1 MEIQIKID
9 ATPAAVACAES
20 LKQLGIGLNAFSKIQ
35 LKVPKTGP
43 AVPFACPAGETEEPA
58 SAAEETTPPIT
69 ATIQPVEKP
78 APEPAEEPASKP
90 ARQAAAGH
98 REARQNSGDA
108 PAPQG
113 GAAAPQGGAA
123 APQGGAAAS
132 PTELHTHADI
142 LTICAALK
150 RDYPEDFT
158 PAAGLQFTRDAC
170 KAAGVDSIKPT
181 EPEAVE
187 RLYQAVAKMA
197 ATFRALQGG
206 AANG

>member
-1 MEIQIKID
+1 MEIKLTID

-20 LKQLGIGLNAFSKIQ
+20 WGLLGAGLKALAKIQ
-35 LKVPKTGP
+35 LKEPQSRS
-43 AVPFACPAGETEEPA
+43 EPA
-58 SAAEETTPPIT
+58 PVADKSPFPFDLSEEEYAPEAP
-69 ATIQPVEKP
+69 AP
-78 APEPAEEPASKP
+78 APEPTAEEPAP
-90 ARQAAAGH
+90 EPTRQAAAGH
-98 REARQNSGDA
+98 REARQISGEE
-108 PAPQG
+108 P
-113 GAAAPQGGAA
+113 

-132 PTELHTHADI
+132 PAELHTHADI

-181 EPEAVE
+181 DPEAVE
-187 RLYQAVAKMA
+187 RLYQAVANMA
-197 ATFRALQGG
+197 ANFRALQGG

>member
-90 ARQAAAGH
+90 ARQAAA
-98 REARQNSGDA
+98 
-108 PAPQG
+108 
-113 GAAAPQGGAA
+113 
-123 APQGGAAAS
+123 AAS

-197 ATFRALQGG
+197 TDFRARQGG

>member
-20 LKQLGIGLNAFSKIQ
+20 LGLLGAGLNALSKLQ
-35 LKVPKTGP
+35 LK
-43 AVPFACPAGETEEPA
+43 EPQNSSE
-58 SAAEETTPPIT
+58 SAPGA
-69 ATIQPVEKP
+69 EKP
-78 APEPAEEPASKP
+78 PFSFELSEYAAEEPASEPAPEP
-90 ARQAAAGH
+90 ARQAAADH
-98 REARQNSGDA
+98 REARQISGKE
-108 PAPQG
+108 PAPQE
-113 GAAAPQGGAA
+113 
-123 APQGGAAAS
+123 GAAAS

>member
-20 LKQLGIGLNAFSKIQ
+20 LGLLGAGLNALSKLQ
-35 LKVPKTGP
+35 LK
-43 AVPFACPAGETEEPA
+43 EPQNSSE
-58 SAAEETTPPIT
+58 SAPGA
-69 ATIQPVEKP
+69 EKP
-78 APEPAEEPASKP
+78 PFSFELSEYAAEEPASEPAPKP
-90 ARQAAAGH
+90 ARQAAADH
-98 REARQNSGDA
+98 REARQISGKE
-108 PAPQG
+108 P
-113 GAAAPQGGAA
+113 

>member
-20 LKQLGIGLNAFSKIQ
+20 LGLLGAGLKALSKIQ
-35 LKVPKTGP
+35 LKEPQSSGESAP
-43 AVPFACPAGETEEPA
+43 AAEKPPFPFELPEY
-58 SAAEETTPPIT
+58 AAEE
-69 ATIQPVEKP
+69 P
-78 APEPAEEPASKP
+78 APEPA
-90 ARQAAAGH
+90 RQAASDH
-98 REARQNSGDA
+98 REARQISA
-108 PAPQG
+108 EEP
-113 GAAAPQGGAA
+113 

-132 PTELHTHADI
+132 PAELHTHADI

-150 RDYPEDFT
+150 RDYPEAFT

-181 EPEAVE
+181 DPEAVE

-197 ATFRALQGG
+197 ADFRALRGG

>member
-20 LKQLGIGLNAFSKIQ
+20 LGLLGAGLNALSKLQ
-35 LKVPKTGP
+35 LK
-43 AVPFACPAGETEEPA
+43 EPQNSSE
-58 SAAEETTPPIT
+58 SAPGA
-69 ATIQPVEKP
+69 EKP
-78 APEPAEEPASKP
+78 PFSFELSEYAAEEPASEPAPEP
-90 ARQAAAGH
+90 ARQAAADH
-98 REARQNSGDA
+98 REARQISGKE
-108 PAPQG
+108 P
-113 GAAAPQGGAA
+113 

>member
-20 LKQLGIGLNAFSKIQ
+20 LGLLGAGLKALSKLQ
-35 LKVPKTGP
+35 AKPQSCT
-43 AVPFACPAGETEEPA
+43 
-58 SAAEETTPPIT
+58 AAPTPP
-69 ATIQPVEKP
+69 VEEP
-78 APEPAEEPASKP
+78 APEPAPSAEEPAPEP
-90 ARQAAAGH
+90 ARQVAEDR

-123 APQGGAAAS
+123 AS
-132 PTELHTHADI
+132 PAELHTHADI

-181 EPEAVE
+181 DPEAVE

-197 ATFRALQGG
+197 ADFRASQGG

>member
-20 LKQLGIGLNAFSKIQ
+20 LGLLGAGLNALSKLQ
-35 LKVPKTGP
+35 LK
-43 AVPFACPAGETEEPA
+43 EPQNSSE
-58 SAAEETTPPIT
+58 SAPGA
-69 ATIQPVEKP
+69 EKP
-78 APEPAEEPASKP
+78 PFSFESSEYAAEEPASEPAPEP
-90 ARQAAAGH
+90 ARQAAADH
-98 REARQNSGDA
+98 REARQISGKE
-108 PAPQG
+108 P
-113 GAAAPQGGAA
+113 

-197 ATFRALQGG
+197 AAFRALQGG

>member
-20 LKQLGIGLNAFSKIQ
+20 LGLLGAGLNALSKLQ
-35 LKVPKTGP
+35 LK
-43 AVPFACPAGETEEPA
+43 ETQNSSE
-58 SAAEETTPPIT
+58 SAPGA
-69 ATIQPVEKP
+69 EKP
-78 APEPAEEPASKP
+78 PFPFKLSEYAAEEPASEPAPKP
-90 ARQAAAGH
+90 ARQAAADH
-98 REARQNSGDA
+98 REARQISGKE
-108 PAPQG
+108 P
-113 GAAAPQGGAA
+113 

>member
-20 LKQLGIGLNAFSKIQ
+20 LGLLGAGLNALSKLQ
-35 LKVPKTGP
+35 LK
-43 AVPFACPAGETEEPA
+43 EPQNSSE
-58 SAAEETTPPIT
+58 SAPGA
-69 ATIQPVEKP
+69 EKP
-78 APEPAEEPASKP
+78 PFSFELSEYAAEEPASEPAPEP
-90 ARQAAAGH
+90 ARQAAADH
-98 REARQNSGDA
+98 REARQISGKE
-108 PAPQG
+108 P
-113 GAAAPQGGAA
+113 

-181 EPEAVE
+181 DPEAVE

>member
-20 LKQLGIGLNAFSKIQ
+20 WGLLGAGLNALSKLQ
-35 LKVPKTGP
+35 LK
-43 AVPFACPAGETEEPA
+43 EPQNSSE
-58 SAAEETTPPIT
+58 SAPGA
-69 ATIQPVEKP
+69 EKP
-78 APEPAEEPASKP
+78 PFSFELSEYAAEEPASEPAPEP
-90 ARQAAAGH
+90 ARQAAADH
-98 REARQNSGDA
+98 REARQISGKE
-108 PAPQG
+108 P
-113 GAAAPQGGAA
+113 

>member
-20 LKQLGIGLNAFSKIQ
+20 LGLLGAGLNALSKLQ
-35 LKVPKTGP
+35 LK
-43 AVPFACPAGETEEPA
+43 EPQNSSE
-58 SAAEETTPPIT
+58 SAPGA
-69 ATIQPVEKP
+69 EKP
-78 APEPAEEPASKP
+78 PFSFELSEYAAEEPASEPAPEP
-90 ARQAAAGH
+90 ARQAAADH
-98 REARQNSGDA
+98 REAQQISGKE
-108 PAPQG
+108 P
-113 GAAAPQGGAA
+113 

>member
-20 LKQLGIGLNAFSKIQ
+20 LGLLGAGLKALSKIQ
-35 LKVPKTGP
+35 LKEPQSSGESAPVAETP
-43 AVPFACPAGETEEPA
+43 APEPIPEPIPEPA
-58 SAAEETTPPIT
+58 PTVEE
-69 ATIQPVEKP
+69 P
-78 APEPAEEPASKP
+78 APEPA
-90 ARQAAAGH
+90 RQATADH
-98 REARQNSGDA
+98 REARQKSA
-108 PAPQG
+108 EEP
-113 GAAAPQGGAA
+113 

-132 PTELHTHADI
+132 PAELHTHADI

-150 RDYPEDFT
+150 RDYPEAFT

-187 RLYQAVAKMA
+187 RLYQAVAQMA
-197 ATFRALQGG
+197 ANFRALQGG

>member
-20 LKQLGIGLNAFSKIQ
+20 LGLLGAGLKALSKIQ
-35 LKVPKTGP
+35 LKEPQNGSESAPGAEKP
-43 AVPFACPAGETEEPA
+43 PVPFDLPEAEY
-58 SAAEETTPPIT
+58 AAE
-69 ATIQPVEKP
+69 AP
-78 APEPAEEPASKP
+78 APEPAPTAEEPATEP
-90 ARQAAAGH
+90 ARQAAADH
-98 REARQNSGDA
+98 REARQISA
-108 PAPQG
+108 EEPASQG
-113 GAAAPQGGAA
+113 GAEAPAA
-123 APQGGAAAS
+123 
-132 PTELHTHADI
+132 ELHTHADI

-181 EPEAVE
+181 DPEAVE

-197 ATFRALQGG
+197 ANFRALQGG

>member
-20 LKQLGIGLNAFSKIQ
+20 LGLLGAGLNALSKLQ
-35 LKVPKTGP
+35 LK
-43 AVPFACPAGETEEPA
+43 EPQNSSE
-58 SAAEETTPPIT
+58 SAPGA
-69 ATIQPVEKP
+69 EKP
-78 APEPAEEPASKP
+78 PFSFELSEYAAEEPASEPAPEP
-90 ARQAAAGH
+90 ARQAAADH
-98 REARQNSGDA
+98 REARQISGKE
-108 PAPQG
+108 P
-113 GAAAPQGGAA
+113 

-170 KAAGVDSIKPT
+170 KAAGVDSINPT
-181 EPEAVE
+181 DPEAVE

>member
-20 LKQLGIGLNAFSKIQ
+20 LGLLGAGLKALSKLQ
-35 LKVPKTGP
+35 AKPQSCT
-43 AVPFACPAGETEEPA
+43 
-58 SAAEETTPPIT
+58 AAPTPP
-69 ATIQPVEKP
+69 VEEP
-78 APEPAEEPASKP
+78 APEPAPSAEEPAPEP
-90 ARQAAAGH
+90 ARQAAADH

-113 GAAAPQGGAA
+113 GAAA
-123 APQGGAAAS
+123 S
-132 PTELHTHADI
+132 PAELHTHADI

-170 KAAGVDSIKPT
+170 KAAGVESIKPT
-181 EPEAVE
+181 DPEAVE

-197 ATFRALQGG
+197 ADFRASQGG

>member
-20 LKQLGIGLNAFSKIQ
+20 LGLLGAGLNALSKLQ
-35 LKVPKTGP
+35 LKEPQNSSESAPGAEKP
-43 AVPFACPAGETEEPA
+43 PVPFELSEYA
-58 SAAEETTPPIT
+58 
-69 ATIQPVEKP
+69 
-78 APEPAEEPASKP
+78 AEEPASEPAPEP
-90 ARQAAAGH
+90 ARQAAADH
-98 REARQNSGDA
+98 REARQISGKE
-108 PAPQG
+108 P
-113 GAAAPQGGAA
+113 

>member
-20 LKQLGIGLNAFSKIQ
+20 LGLLGAGLNALSKLQ
-35 LKVPKTGP
+35 LK
-43 AVPFACPAGETEEPA
+43 EPQNSSE
-58 SAAEETTPPIT
+58 SAPGAD
-69 ATIQPVEKP
+69 
-78 APEPAEEPASKP
+78 
-90 ARQAAAGH
+90 H
-98 REARQNSGDA
+98 REARQISGKE
-108 PAPQG
+108 PAS
-113 GAAAPQGGAA
+113 
-123 APQGGAAAS
+123 QGGAAAS
-132 PTELHTHADI
+132 PTKLHTHADI

-197 ATFRALQGG
+197 TDFRARQGG

>member
-20 LKQLGIGLNAFSKIQ
+20 LGLLGAGLNALSKLQ
-35 LKVPKTGP
+35 LKEPQNSSESAPGAEKP
-43 AVPFACPAGETEEPA
+43 SFPFDPPEAEY
-58 SAAEETTPPIT
+58 AAE
-69 ATIQPVEKP
+69 AP
-78 APEPAEEPASKP
+78 APEPAPTVEEPAP
-90 ARQAAAGH
+90 EPVRQAAADH
-98 REARQNSGDA
+98 REVRQKSA
-108 PAPQG
+108 EEPAPQG
-113 GAAAPQGGAA
+113 GAAAPAA
-123 APQGGAAAS
+123 
-132 PTELHTHADI
+132 ELHTHADI

-150 RDYPEDFT
+150 RDYPEAFT

-181 EPEAVE
+181 DPEAVE

-206 AANG
+206 TANG

>member
-20 LKQLGIGLNAFSKIQ
+20 LGLLGAGLNALSKIQ
-35 LKVPKTGP
+35 LK
-43 AVPFACPAGETEEPA
+43 EPQNG
-58 SAAEETTPPIT
+58 SEPDPAAEKPPFPFDLPE
-69 ATIQPVEKP
+69 AECAAEAP
-78 APEPAEEPASKP
+78 APEPAPTAEEPAPKP
-90 ARQAAAGH
+90 ARQAAANR
-98 REARQNSGDA
+98 REARQISA
-108 PAPQG
+108 EEPAPQG
-113 GAAAPQGGAA
+113 GAAAPAA
-123 APQGGAAAS
+123 
-132 PTELHTHADI
+132 ELHTHADI

-150 RDYPEDFT
+150 RDYPEAFT

-181 EPEAVE
+181 DPEAVE

-197 ATFRALQGG
+197 ADFRALQGG

>member
-20 LKQLGIGLNAFSKIQ
+20 LGLLGAGLNALSKLQ
-35 LKVPKTGP
+35 LK
-43 AVPFACPAGETEEPA
+43 EPQNSSE
-58 SAAEETTPPIT
+58 SAPGA
-69 ATIQPVEKP
+69 EKP
-78 APEPAEEPASKP
+78 SFPFELSEYAAEEPASEPAPKP
-90 ARQAAAGH
+90 ARQAAADH
-98 REARQNSGDA
+98 REARQISGKE
-108 PAPQG
+108 P
-113 GAAAPQGGAA
+113 

-197 ATFRALQGG
+197 TDFRARQGG

>member
-20 LKQLGIGLNAFSKIQ
+20 LGLLGAGLNALSKLQ
-35 LKVPKTGP
+35 LK
-43 AVPFACPAGETEEPA
+43 EPQNSSE
-58 SAAEETTPPIT
+58 SAPGA
-69 ATIQPVEKP
+69 EKP
-78 APEPAEEPASKP
+78 SFPFELSEYAAEEPASEPAPEP
-90 ARQAAAGH
+90 ARQAAADH
-98 REARQNSGDA
+98 REARQISGKE
-108 PAPQG
+108 P
-113 GAAAPQGGAA
+113 

>member
-20 LKQLGIGLNAFSKIQ
+20 LGLLGAGLNALSKLQ
-35 LKVPKTGP
+35 LK
-43 AVPFACPAGETEEPA
+43 EPQNSSE
-58 SAAEETTPPIT
+58 SAPGA
-69 ATIQPVEKP
+69 EKP
-78 APEPAEEPASKP
+78 PFSFELSEYAAEEPASEPAPEP
-90 ARQAAAGH
+90 ARQAAADL
-98 REARQNSGDA
+98 REARQISGKE
-108 PAPQG
+108 P
-113 GAAAPQGGAA
+113 

>member
-20 LKQLGIGLNAFSKIQ
+20 LRLLGAGLNALSKLQ
-35 LKVPKTGP
+35 LKEPQNSSESAPGAEKP
-43 AVPFACPAGETEEPA
+43 PFSFELSEYAAEEPA
-58 SAAEETTPPIT
+58 SE
-69 ATIQPVEKP
+69 P
-78 APEPAEEPASKP
+78 APEPASEPAPEPAPEPASEPAPEP
-90 ARQAAAGH
+90 ARQAAADH
-98 REARQNSGDA
+98 REARQISGKE
-108 PAPQG
+108 P
-113 GAAAPQGGAA
+113 

-197 ATFRALQGG
+197 ATFRALRGG

>member
-20 LKQLGIGLNAFSKIQ
+20 LGLLGAGLNALSKLQ
-35 LKVPKTGP
+35 LK
-43 AVPFACPAGETEEPA
+43 EPQNSSE
-58 SAAEETTPPIT
+58 SAPGA
-69 ATIQPVEKP
+69 EKP
-78 APEPAEEPASKP
+78 PFPFGLSEYAAEEPASEPAPKP
-90 ARQAAAGH
+90 ARQAAADH
-98 REARQNSGDA
+98 REARQISGKE
-108 PAPQG
+108 P
-113 GAAAPQGGAA
+113 

-181 EPEAVE
+181 DPEAVE

-197 ATFRALQGG
+197 TDFRARQGG

>member
-9 ATPAAVACAES
+9 ATPAAVTCAES
-20 LKQLGIGLNAFSKIQ
+20 LGLLGAGLKALSKLQ
-35 LKVPKTGP
+35 AKPQSCT
-43 AVPFACPAGETEEPA
+43 
-58 SAAEETTPPIT
+58 AAPTPP
-69 ATIQPVEKP
+69 VEEP
-78 APEPAEEPASKP
+78 APEPAPSAEEPAPEP
-90 ARQAAAGH
+90 ARQAAADH

-113 GAAAPQGGAA
+113 GAAA
-123 APQGGAAAS
+123 S
-132 PTELHTHADI
+132 PAEPHTHADI

-181 EPEAVE
+181 DPEAVE

-206 AANG
+206 AANV